1 MDIYQLID
9 SLEELLESGASVP
22 LSGKRL
28 VAVSD
33 AVEIIR
39 QMRLSIPEEI
49 KEAEVIKSERDEI
62 VKKAEAE
69 SQKLLKDAEAKYSE
83 MVDNHEIISAAYKQ
97 ANEIVMTARQSAQ
110 ELRLGAYDYTTKL
123 LNSMELSIDDIYNTI
138 SNNRREMESYR
149 EQI

>member
-9 SLEELLESGASVP
+9 ALEELLENGATVP

-28 VAVSD
+28 VSVSD

-49 KEAEVIKSERDEI
+49 KEAEVIKTERDSI
-62 VKKAEAE
+62 VKKAETE
-69 SQKLLKDAEAKYSE
+69 SQRLLKDAEAQYSE

-97 ANEIVMTARQSAQ
+97 ANDIVVTAQKSAQ
-110 ELRLGAYDYTTKL
+110 EIKMGAYDYTSKL
-123 LNSMELSIDDIYNTI
+123 LNKVEQAIDDISKTI
-138 SNNRREMESYR
+138 NNNRREIENFR
-149 EQI
+149 DQT